1 MRLAVSAAT
10 LDRLLARTAFTRAY
24 GFRVAGLGA
33 GECVIEVPFRSRF
46 ERPGGI
52 VSGQV
57 FMTAADVAMWLAIK
71 TVLGGRDSSVT
82 AGMTTTFLRP
92 VRRRAF
98 RCRARVL
105 RLGRRLVY
113 GVAESVAG
121 DGALLAHHTLTYA
134 RPEPSRGSRTRP
146 GESPARGGPAARAT
160 RPRRGGRGAAA

>member
-1 MRLAVSAAT
+1 MRLAVSSSA
-10 LDRLLARTAFTRAY
+10 LDRLLARTPFTRAY

-33 GECVIEVPFRSRF
+33 GECVIRVPFRARF

-71 TVLGGRDSSVT
+71 TVLGPHDGSVT

-98 RCRARVL
+98 HCRARVL

-134 RPEPSRGSRTRP
+134 RSGSSRESRTRP
-146 GESPARGGPAARAT
+146 GGSRGRGGPAARAT
-160 RPRRGGRGAAA
+160 RPRRVGTGAVA